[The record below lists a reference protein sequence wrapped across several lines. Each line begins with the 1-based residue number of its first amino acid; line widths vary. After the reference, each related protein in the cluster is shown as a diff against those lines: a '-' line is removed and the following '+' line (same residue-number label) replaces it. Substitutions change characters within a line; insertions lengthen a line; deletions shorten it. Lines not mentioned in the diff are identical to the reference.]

1 MKIKFA
7 ENKKVLKCGCIL
19 ESEQRE
25 VLEESKYHKV
35 SYKSLVWIL
44 KTPCKEHTPN
54 YGKKADKAVYRA
66 NKKTGR
72 GYTKSSKPLEKRK

>member
-1 MKIKFA
+1 MKIKLG
-7 ENKKVLKCGCIL
+7 ENKKVLRCGCIL

-35 SYKSLVWIL
+35 NYKTLIWIL

-54 YGKKADKAVYRA
+54 YGKRAGKAINRSQ
-66 NKKTGR
+66 KKTGR
-72 GYTKSSKPLEKRK
+72 GYTKSPKPLEKRK